1 MRNLVLIIASMFIML
16 ACTQEESVLPV
27 KESANDA
34 SALTTAEAQLKF
46 AKILSAAA
54 SKNVEVRKFLK
65 KEALAQF
72 DNDYDVFY
80 PFVKNKIVANNQ
92 TFRDIL
98 LSYCDDEQELSQI
111 EKSQLLLNILVP
123 DLTLFWN
130 FNAEKWDTDNNE
142 IAVVSRDDKSNTMYQ
157 NGENIGQMEEEEIPG
172 FPCLVVKNNSR
183 MKVVNANTRSG
194 EATYAFIDEAFDGS
208 KRVEMPTTRHSE
220 YDVTIDI
227 PDDLDAGIPASDLP
241 DICIKAW
248 NELKDVP
255 NACQRDYIYY
265 NIDKNNKPGVLN
277 RNIRE
282 RIYRFRLN
290 NTGTYSSIQDQDD
303 PTLTDY
309 TQAKR
314 YLTND
319 EIRKKIWTTGNFAFR
334 ISSYIAGDI
343 GAQAMEVSKVFPV
356 TPQELFY
363 IKKVHL
369 KHKNST
375 MFRESKNFYTVN
387 KGDLVPRWVYP
398 EKLGGVSNENF
409 VFTEPWDLYGK
420 SLTIFFFVE
429 EVDATETVTREKTV
443 VSEFVNKADFSVQ
456 GSGKVDKI
464 ELTAKLGYGISSTH
478 TSSSKLSVNT
488 SLGSDDMGSVSFQ
501 FYNPII
507 RNKDSKGNYTLF
519 SASTG
524 ALVVTL
530 LPIDTSK

>member
-1 MRNLVLIIASMFIML
+1 ML
-16 ACTQEESVLPV
+16 ACSQEETILPV
-27 KESANDA
+27 NEDSNAN

-65 KEALAQF
+65 KEALVQF

-80 PFVKNKIVANNQ
+80 PFVKNKVVANNQ

-98 LSYCDDEQELSQI
+98 LSYCEDEKELTQI
-111 EKSQLLLNILVP
+111 EQSQLLLNILVP

-130 FNAEKWDTDNNE
+130 FNAEKWDANNNE
-142 IAVVSRDDKSNTMYQ
+142 VVVVSRDDKSNTMYQ
-157 NGENIGQMEEEEIPG
+157 DGENIGQMEKGDIPG
-172 FPCLVVKNNSR
+172 FPCLVVKNNAR

-194 EATYAFIDEAFDGS
+194 EATYQFIDEAFDGS
-208 KRVEMPTTRHSE
+208 KRIEKPTTRHSDS
-220 YDVTIDI
+220 DVTVDI
-227 PDDLDAGIPASDLP
+227 PDDLDAGVPESEIP

-255 NACQRDYIYY
+255 NAYQRDYIYY
-265 NIDKNNKPGVLN
+265 NIGKSNKPGTLN

-290 NTGTYSSIQDQDD
+290 NKEVYSSIQDQDD
-303 PTLTDY
+303 PKLQDY
-309 TQAKR
+309 TQEKR
-314 YLTND
+314 YLTID
-319 EIRKKIWTTGNFAFR
+319 EIRQKIWTTGNFAFR
-334 ISSYIAGDI
+334 ISTYVAGETST
-343 GAQAMEVSKVFPV
+343 QAMEVSKVFNV
-356 TPQELFY
+356 SPQQLFY

-369 KHKNST
+369 HHKNST
-375 MFRESKNFYTVN
+375 MFRQSKNFYTVDKN
-387 KGDLVPRWVYP
+387 DLVPRWVYP
-398 EKLGGVSNENF
+398 EKLGGDSKHNY

-429 EVDATETVTREKTV
+429 EIDATETITKEKTV
-443 VSEFVNKADFSVQ
+443 TSEFVNKADFSLQ
-456 GSGKVDKI
+456 GGGKIDKI
-464 ELTAKLGYGISSTH
+464 ELTAKLGYGISSTR
-478 TSSSKLSVNT
+478 TVSSKVSVNT

-501 FYNPII
+501 YYNTII
-507 RNKDSKGNYTLF
+507 RDKDNKGNYTLF

-524 ALVVTL
+524 SFVVTL